1 MKRRIK
7 QTAWG
12 NWNGYEGTR
21 KVKEFGC
28 NGLRADG
35 AFHDELQE
43 WLDEK
48 PKAQTLVS
56 CEPNA
61 ELLIEALARLR

>member
-1 MKRRIK
+1 MTRRIK
-7 QTAWG
+7 QNIWG

-28 NGLRADG
+28 NVLRAD
-35 AFHDELQE
+35 ATFYDEIQE

-48 PKAQTLVS
+48 PKAQTFIL
-56 CEPNA
+56 CEPGPQ
-61 ELLIEALARLR
+61 LIEALARLR